1 MEFSREKIKQIR
13 NLMLFAAL
21 LVLFLLYSKDMISA
35 LCFLVE
41 ILKPFI
47 YGAII
52 AFILNIPMSGLEK
65 GLFQK
70 RNGKC
75 AGKLKR
81 PVCMLL
87 SILLILLIVSIIV
100 VIVIP
105 QLTSSISEIGKK
117 IPIFM
122 EHMQEKLDYVTENN
136 PFLAEQL
143 GEFKIA
149 EIQWDSVIEKVTN
162 FLTNGAVGMLSSTF
176 TMVGSIISSVV
187 DGIVSFVF
195 ALYILAQ
202 KEKLQSQAQRILTA
216 YFPGKIVKKV
226 RKVCGLLYENFRNF
240 ITGQCLEAV
249 ILGTMFVV
257 SMSILR
263 LPYAVVIGILIGMT
277 AIIPIVGAFIG
288 CVVGIFLILIEN
300 PVQAVIFLILF
311 FVLQQ
316 IEGKLIYPKVVGN
329 FVGLPGIWVLFAV
342 TIGGSLFGI
351 LGMFAF
357 VPLVSTG
364 YSLLRDDVNRRN
376 ELRDA

>member
-1 MEFSREKIKQIR
+1 
-13 NLMLFAAL
+13 
-21 LVLFLLYSKDMISA
+21 
-35 LCFLVE
+35 
-41 ILKPFI
+41 
-47 YGAII
+47 
-52 AFILNIPMSGLEK
+52 
-65 GLFQK
+65 
-70 RNGKC
+70 
-75 AGKLKR
+75 
-81 PVCMLL
+81 
-87 SILLILLIVSIIV
+87 
-100 VIVIP
+100 
-105 QLTSSISEIGKK
+105 
-117 IPIFM
+117 
-122 EHMQEKLDYVTENN
+122 
-136 PFLAEQL
+136 
-143 GEFKIA
+143 
-149 EIQWDSVIEKVTN
+149 
-162 FLTNGAVGMLSSTF
+162 
-176 TMVGSIISSVV
+176 
-187 DGIVSFVF
+187 
-195 ALYILAQ
+195 
-202 KEKLQSQAQRILTA
+202 
-216 YFPGKIVKKV
+216 
-226 RKVCGLLYENFRNF
+226 VCGLLYENFRNF

-263 LPYAVVIGILIGMT
+263 LPYAAVIGILIGMT

>member
-202 KEKLQSQAQRILTA
+202 KEKLQSQAQRILNA
-216 YFPGKIVKKV
+216 YFPRKIVKKV

>member
-65 GLFQK
+65 RLFQK

-263 LPYAVVIGILIGMT
+263 LPYAAVIGILIGMT

>member
-176 TMVGSIISSVV
+176 NMVGSIISSVV

-263 LPYAVVIGILIGMT
+263 LPYAAVIGILIGMT

>member
-1 MEFSREKIKQIR
+1 MEFSRKKIKQIR
-13 NLMLFAAL
+13 NLMLFATL
-21 LVLFLLYSKDMISA
+21 LILFLLNSNDIISA
-35 LCFLVE
+35 LCFFVE

-52 AFILNIPMSGLEK
+52 AFVLNIPMSALEK
-65 GLFQK
+65 RLFNN
-70 RNGKC
+70 RSGKC
-75 AGKLKR
+75 AEKIKR

-87 SILLILLIVSIIV
+87 TILLLVLIVSFIV
-100 VIVIP
+100 VIIIP

-117 IPIFM
+117 IPVFM
-122 EHMQEKLDYVTENN
+122 EHMQDKLDYMKENN

-149 EIQWDSVIEKVTN
+149 EIQWDGVIEKITN

-176 TMVGSIISSVV
+176 NVVGSIISSVV

-195 ALYILAQ
+195 SLYVLAQ
-202 KEKLQSQAQRILTA
+202 KEKLYRQAQRILTA
-216 YFPGKIVKKV
+216 YFPGKVVKKV
-226 RKVCGLLYENFRNF
+226 RKLCILLYNNFRNF

-249 ILGTMFVV
+249 ILGILFVV

-263 LPYAVVIGILIGMT
+263 LPYPFVIGTMIGIT
-277 AIIPIVGAFIG
+277 AIIPIIGAFIG
-288 CVVGIFLILIEN
+288 CLVGIFLILIES
-300 PVQAVIFLILF
+300 PVQAVVFLILF

-329 FVGLPGIWVLFAV
+329 FVGLSGIWVLFAI

-351 LGMFAF
+351 IGMFVF
-357 VPLVSTG
+357 VPLMSTG

-376 ELRDA
+376 KKK

>member
-263 LPYAVVIGILIGMT
+263 LPYAAVIGILIGMT

>member
-1 MEFSREKIKQIR
+1 MEFSRKKIKQIR

-21 LVLFLLYSKDMISA
+21 LVLLLLNSNDIISA
-35 LCFLVE
+35 LCFFVE

-52 AFILNIPMSGLEK
+52 AFVLNIPMSALEK
-65 GLFQK
+65 RLFNN

-75 AGKLKR
+75 AEKIKR

-87 SILLILLIVSIIV
+87 TILLLVLIVSFIV
-100 VIVIP
+100 VIIIP

-117 IPIFM
+117 IPVFM
-122 EHMQEKLDYVTENN
+122 EHMQDKLDYLKENN

-143 GEFKIA
+143 GEFEIA
-149 EIQWDSVIEKVTN
+149 EIQWDGVIEKITN

-176 TMVGSIISSVV
+176 NVVGSIISSVV

-195 ALYILAQ
+195 SLYVLAQ
-202 KEKLQSQAQRILTA
+202 KEKLYRQAQRILTA
-216 YFPGKIVKKV
+216 YFPGKVVKKV
-226 RKVCGLLYENFRNF
+226 RKLCILLYNNFRNF

-249 ILGTMFVV
+249 ILGILFIV

-263 LPYAVVIGILIGMT
+263 LPYPFVIGTMIGIT

-288 CVVGIFLILIEN
+288 CLVGIFLILIES
-300 PVQAVIFLILF
+300 PVQAVVFLILF

-329 FVGLPGIWVLFAV
+329 FVGLSGIWVLFAI

-351 LGMFAF
+351 IGMFVF
-357 VPLVSTG
+357 VPLMSTG

-376 ELRDA
+376 KKK